1 MWLLQNLVRL
11 SVRLDMV
18 GDTVNYMPLI
28 RRHAKA
34 VRLIFCDVYGSDRQQ
49 DSAII
54 MKLCSHSS
62 SFGVVSFDADYPVGF
77 ILLQQAADTADV
89 IEICVRESARRQG
102 IGRHLLE
109 QSLHLASKH
118 GVSRVLLEVETT
130 NKSAYKLYKAS
141 GFNLVGKR
149 PNYYRR
155 RAKILDAL
163 VLERH
168 LS

>member
-1 MWLLQNLVRL
+1 
-11 SVRLDMV
+11 MV
-18 GDTVNYMPLI
+18 SDTVIYMPFT

-89 IEICVRESARRQG
+89 IEFGVRASVRRQG

-109 QSLHLASKH
+109 QGLRLADEH
-118 GVSRVLLEVETT
+118 GMKRVMLDVAVN
-130 NKSAYKLYKAS
+130 NKAAYKLYRSA
-141 GFNLVGKR
+141 GFELVGKR
-149 PNYYRR
+149 PNYYQR
-155 RAKILDAL
+155 KKKSIDAL
-163 VLERH
+163 ILERH
-168 LS
+168 SD